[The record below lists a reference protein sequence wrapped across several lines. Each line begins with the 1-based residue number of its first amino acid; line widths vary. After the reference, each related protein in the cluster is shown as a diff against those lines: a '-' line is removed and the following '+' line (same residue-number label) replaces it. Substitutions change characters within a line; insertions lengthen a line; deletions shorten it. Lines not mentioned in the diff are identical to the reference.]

1 MAMADAL
8 KFPGNSLK
16 KHSWREESLGRM
28 KSTSLYFKFPGNKNG
43 TGVCPS
49 FRRRNWC
56 GTLSLLLDP
65 NESRFYVLQ
74 EIIDSSHSHLVKVKN
89 KKIFLSFFY
98 PCHSI
103 SPVALYSVKPPLPRS
118 MDNKWQSG
126 RVGGWAVW
134 LLYGRWVGRRRVFLS
149 RIMSRSHSADWV
161 GILFFFLLLL
171 FDRCFI

>member
-1 MAMADAL
+1 
-8 KFPGNSLK
+8 
-16 KHSWREESLGRM
+16 M

-43 TGVCPS
+43 TGVCPGS

-65 NESRFYVLQ
+65 NESLFYVLQ

-103 SPVALYSVKPPLPRS
+103 SPVALYSSSPHSRARWITNDRV
-118 MDNKWQSG
+118 G
-126 RVGGWAVW
+126 VGGWAVW